1 MTMLDFGLTEGLAAV
16 GGAVLLGLLVQ
27 GVWKA
32 RKASPRQ
39 ADPPDAARVEPAM
52 GGNPGGN
59 PGGNAGGSGGVGGG
73 GTLVR
78 PGGAGGRSGPA
89 GGRVLDGPAVHDAQ
103 ANANPRGHES
113 LPEGLHADGTLAADD
128 HSPLRAPLPRKAARL
143 DPLIDAIAMLTLD
156 APVTG
161 DLALVHLPPSRRAGA
176 KPFLIEGLNAQTNEW
191 ELPAAGQRY
200 SEFQAGVQMANRS
213 GALNEIEYSEFV
225 QKLQGF
231 ADGVGAMAELPDM
244 LDVVARARELDSFA
258 SDHDAQLSLT
268 LSANGAAWSLGF
280 LQQCA
285 GRRGFVPGVLPGRL
299 VMPGAHD
306 GSPAVLVLA
315 FDSQVALQDDPS
327 AASVR
332 AVQLSLDVP
341 QTAESAEPFPAWH
354 EAARLLAADMDASM
368 IDDSGRPITLH
379 AFAAIGQDLAKLYVA
394 LASRDLAA
402 GSAAARRLF
411 S

>member
-1 MTMLDFGLTEGLAAV
+1 MMNLSLAEGLAIV
-16 GGAVLLGLLVQ
+16 GGVVLLGVLANGIYQ
-27 GVWKA
+27 A

-39 ADPPDAARVEPAM
+39 ADEEGPGKRVDPQM
-52 GGNPGGN
+52 GGSPQ
-59 PGGNAGGSGGVGGG
+59 AGAGQGGG
-73 GTLVR
+73 AHLAPTDPGLAGR
-78 PGGAGGRSGPA
+78 PDTATDFDPSALPLGLRPA
-89 GGRVLDGPAVHDAQ
+89 A
-103 ANANPRGHES
+103 
-113 LPEGLHADGTLAADD
+113 
-128 HSPLRAPLPRKAARL
+128 PRKTARL
-143 DPLIDAIAMLTLD
+143 DPLIDAIATLALE

-161 DLALVHLPPSRRAGA
+161 DLALVHLPPSRRAGS
-176 KPFLIEGLNAQTNEW
+176 KPFLIEGLNRDSGDW

-200 SEFQAGVQMANRS
+200 AEFQAGVQLANRS
-213 GALNEIEYSEFV
+213 GALNQIEYSEFV

-268 LSANGAAWSLGF
+268 LRANGAAWSVGY

-285 GRRGFVPGVLPGRL
+285 GRHGFIPGVLPGRL
-299 VMPGAHD
+299 VMPGAED
-306 GSPAVLVLA
+306 ASPPVLVLQ
-315 FDSQVALQDDPS
+315 FDQQVALADDPA

-332 AVQLSLDVP
+332 EVQLSLDVP
-341 QTAESAEPFPAWH
+341 QTPEAAEPFPAWH
-354 EAARLLAADMDASM
+354 QAARLLAADMDAAM

-379 AFAAIGQDLAKLYVA
+379 AFAGIGTDLATLYSA

>member
-52 GGNPGGN
+52 GGS
-59 PGGNAGGSGGVGGG
+59 AGGVGSAGG
-73 GTLVR
+73 GTIVR
-78 PGGAGGRSGPA
+78 PGGRPGPA
-89 GGRVLDGPAVHDAQ
+89 GGSALGGSAATDAQ
-103 ANANPRGHES
+103 ARGNPQG
-113 LPEGLHADGTLAADD
+113 PETVPDGLHDADGTLASDD
-128 HSPLRAPLPRKAARL
+128 HSPLRVPLPRKAARL
-143 DPLIDAIAMLTLD
+143 DPLIDAIAALTLD

-176 KPFLIEGLNAQTNEW
+176 KPFLIEGLNAQTNDW

-268 LSANGAAWSLGF
+268 LSANGAAWSLGY
-280 LQQCA
+280 LQQSA

-299 VMPGAHD
+299 VLPGAQD

-341 QTAESAEPFPAWH
+341 QTAETAEPFPAWH

-368 IDDSGRPITLH
+368 VDDSGRPITLH